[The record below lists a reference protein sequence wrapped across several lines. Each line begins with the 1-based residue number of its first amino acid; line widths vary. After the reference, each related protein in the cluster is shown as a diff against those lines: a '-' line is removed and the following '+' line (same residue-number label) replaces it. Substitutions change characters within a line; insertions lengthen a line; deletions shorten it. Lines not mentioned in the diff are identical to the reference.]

1 MSIRKLKKKLE
12 QTKDELYDLA
22 SFEPNPAY
30 YKMQREKLEFR
41 IAHLEKLIE
50 FETKMLPF
58 KYMLYGFMVA
68 AVGLLVWAYVVSK

>member
-22 SFEPNPAY
+22 SFEPSPAY

-41 IAHLEKLIE
+41 IAHLEELIE
-50 FETKMLPF
+50 YEKQMLPF
-58 KYMLYGFMVA
+58 KYMIYGFMV
-68 AVGLLVWAYVVSK
+68 VGIGLLVWAYIVNK